1 MLVGCRE
8 GFSKRK
14 NTVRAC
20 GAGTEVLG
28 AKKDAEFGDEAEAD
42 TRPSGETAS
51 EKKRSRP
58 GPWGLRNE
66 VQRAYKRPEIYA
78 KSVFLHPRTHTGT
91 FPVRNQSFLC
101 KNILKES
108 LNC

>member
-51 EKKRSRP
+51 EKKGPDQVP
-58 GPWGLRNE
+58 GGSEMRFREPTRDLKFM
-66 VQRAYKRPEIYA
+66 QSPCFYTHAHTRALFR
-78 KSVFLHPRTHTGT
+78 
-91 FPVRNQSFLC
+91 
-101 KNILKES
+101 
-108 LNC
+108 